1 MTAELII
8 GIGPE
13 TLEFL
18 TKLATETLRL
28 EPHTP
33 LDRFAALVLKGI
45 NENMKSDLPDGV
57 GTVVH
62 ITGFVTAGFTTPHNK
77 KS

>member
-13 TLEFL
+13 TLAML
-18 TKLATETLRL
+18 NRLAATTISMDTS
-28 EPHTP
+28 TP
-33 LDRFAALVLKGI
+33 LERFAAVVLKGV
-45 NENMKSDLPDGV
+45 NEDMESDLPDGV

-62 ITGFVTAGFTTPHNK
+62 ITGFVTAGFTTP
-77 KS
+77 